1 VDSPL
6 RSLGSLLTR
15 RLLGGK
21 IQDRTNSMSYP
32 AESYE
37 NYVVPSLFAPWA
49 SYLVQFANVQPGE
62 RVLDVACG
70 TGIVARQIAPRL
82 GSQGTVI
89 GLDLNPDML
98 NVGRAAAEREG
109 LAIGWRVSPAEEL
122 QFPDGSFDLVV
133 CQFGLMFFTDRH
145 KALTEMYRVLR
156 TGGRVV
162 VSVWQGLD
170 RHPFYQILHDV
181 SKQHLGKSSVQ
192 AVFSLGDS
200 DELGRLLTEA
210 GFQQVEIE
218 PASMT
223 ARFSNPEAFLAWEI
237 DVDPAETP
245 ALQHLDAQAQQVI
258 LAAVHQ
264 EMQAALHGV
273 MQDGQVVLESYAHV
287 AHARR

>member
-1 VDSPL
+1 
-6 RSLGSLLTR
+6 
-15 RLLGGK
+15 
-21 IQDRTNSMSYP
+21 MSFA

-37 NYVVPSLFAPWA
+37 NYMVPSLFAPWA
-49 SYLVQFANVQPGE
+49 SYLVQSANPQPGE

-70 TGIVARQIAPRL
+70 TGIVARRIAPHV
-82 GSQGTVI
+82 GSQGGVI

-98 NVGRAAAEREG
+98 SVGRAAAEREG
-109 LAIGWRVSPAEEL
+109 LAIGWRVGPAEQL

-133 CQFGLMFFTDRH
+133 CQFGLMFFADRH
-145 KALTEMYRVLR
+145 TALTEMHRILR

-170 RHPFYQILHDV
+170 RHPFYLTLHEV

-200 DELGRLLTEA
+200 DELSRLLAEA

-218 PASMT
+218 PASLT
-223 ARFSNPEAFLAWEI
+223 ARFANPEAFLAWEI

-245 ALQHLDAQAQQVI
+245 ALQHLDVPAQQVI
-258 LAAVHQ
+258 LAAVRQ
-264 EMQAALHGV
+264 DMQAAMHAV
-273 MQDGQVVLESYAHV
+273 MQDGQVVLASYAHV